1 MARYVLLGPRGW
13 THDVT
18 HGFLMVAD
26 LQGALMRDTIF
37 LTDPVLLC
45 KDILRFGRDE

>member
-1 MARYVLLGPRGW
+1 
-13 THDVT
+13 VT

-26 LQGALMRDTIF
+26 LQGALMRDVRESRDGIF

-45 KDILRFGRDE
+45 NDILRFGGAESINY